1 MNKQEST
8 YYTLSKGCL
17 LKGKSYDYY
26 IEGVLGQGSFGITYL
41 ASARMSGEL
50 GSLNTG
56 TRVAI
61 KEFFMR
67 DINGRDGTSVT
78 SGSKHGIYEDYKRKF
93 KREALN
99 LSRLNHPDIVKVVEL
114 FEANSTDYY
123 VMEYIDGGSLN
134 SYIDEHGPLNE
145 NTAVAICTNIG
156 SALAF
161 MHSKRMLHLDLKP
174 SNIMMRRDGTPV
186 LIDFGLSKQ
195 YDNNGEPESSTN
207 VGSGTPGYAP
217 IEQADYHDG
226 KGFPVTM
233 DVYALGATM
242 FKMLTGQR
250 PPEASSILNDGFP
263 YGLLKKHGVSTNVIT
278 AVESA
283 MNPVRSKRCASVK
296 DFISMLRN
304 GDDNTLPDADDEIIP
319 DVINHNV
326 KIEDSASKPYVKSKM
341 RKSTFI
347 RGVALF
353 IVGAILSVLRLFPV
367 FDIETSDKISIP
379 EPLSLREF
387 LKLDYDVF
395 VFLGV
400 VLLPSIVCVYILFLL
415 IKYNYAIKF
424 WIWSVIKW
432 IIVLG
437 EVFFLCFIF
446 IFSKYSSNSF
456 YPDAPL
462 LSICCH
468 LWPLYVSFISGYMFS
483 MGKET
488 VRIGSTKQHDWS
500 MSNNF
505 TYPCGS
511 VENKTGKLLALLII
525 LSCICFYIPS
535 GYYER
540 GMLFVIV
547 FTPIVSVVVLYVF
560 INYYYRMEC
569 GPWRVIKRIIMFSC
583 ILGILILDIII
594 LYRFSG
600 ILCDGES
607 FFIVDSLLYSLSLI
621 LGYMFS
627 VKKRRR

>member
-8 YYTLSKGCL
+8 YDTLSKGCL

-99 LSRLNHPDIVKVVEL
+99 LSMLNHPDIVKVVEM
-114 FEANSTDYY
+114 FEANSTAYY

-134 SYIDEHGPLNE
+134 NYIDEHGPLNE
-145 NTAVAICTNIG
+145 NTAVALCTKIG

-161 MHSKRMLHLDLKP
+161 MHSKGILHLDLKP

-207 VGSGTPGYAP
+207 VGLGTPGYAP

-263 YGLLKKHGVSTNVIT
+263 YGLLKKHGVSTSVIK

-283 MNPVRSKRCASVK
+283 MNPVRGNRCISVK
-296 DFISMLRN
+296 DFIYLLCN
-304 GDDNTLPDADDEIIP
+304 GDNNTLPDTNDEIIP
-319 DVINHNV
+319 NVINHNV
-326 KIEDSASKPYVKSKM
+326 KIGDRAAKQYVKSKM

-347 RGVALF
+347 RGVVLF
-353 IVGAILSVLRLFPV
+353 ILGAIFSILRLFPFFNIIPYQRV
-367 FDIETSDKISIP
+367 FIPKPFSFLELLEINENVFIFFCIILCSIVGIYI
-379 EPLSLREF
+379 LSL
-387 LKLDYDVF
+387 
-395 VFLGV
+395 
-400 VLLPSIVCVYILFLL
+400 L
-415 IKYNYAIKF
+415 IRYNYAIKR
-424 WIWSVIKW
+424 WIWCVIKW
-432 IIVLG
+432 IIVLCN
-437 EVFFLCFIF
+437 VYCILFLFI
-446 IFSKYSSNSF
+446 IEPF
-456 YPDAPL
+456 YQDLPL
-462 LSICCH
+462 LSLCYM
-468 LWPLYVSFISGYMFS
+468 WPLYISFISGYMLS
-483 MGKET
+483 MNKVSSSSYVKYNQSISYKSTGSYDGV
-488 VRIGSTKQHDWS
+488 VRKVGMI
-500 MSNNF
+500 
-505 TYPCGS
+505 
-511 VENKTGKLLALLII
+511 LAVLIL
-525 LSCICFYIPS
+525 LSCNFFCIPES
-535 GYYER
+535 YYER
-540 GMLFVIV
+540 ELLYVIV
-547 FTPIVSVVVLYVF
+547 FTPIVSVAVLYVL
-560 INYYYRMEC
+560 INYYNNMR
-569 GPWRVIKRIIMFSC
+569 GGTLSVIKWIIMCFC
-583 ILGILILDIII
+583 ILGILILDIIM
-594 LYRFSG
+594 LYRLSG
-600 ILCDGES
+600 LLGHDEGHFILGALS
-607 FFIVDSLLYSLSLI
+607 YSLSLI

>member
-8 YYTLSKGCL
+8 YDTLSKGCL

-41 ASARMSGEL
+41 ASVRMSGEL

-56 TRVAI
+56 MRVAI

-99 LSRLNHPDIVKVVEL
+99 LSQLKHPDIVKVVEL
-114 FEANSTDYY
+114 FEANSTAYY

-145 NTAVAICTNIG
+145 NTAVAICTKIG
-156 SALAF
+156 SALSF

-263 YGLLKKHGVSTNVIT
+263 YGLLKKHGVSTSVIK

-283 MNPVRSKRCASVK
+283 MNPVRRMRCATV
-296 DFISMLRN
+296 DAFLSMLGGEPTVVDVDERTRLDVA
-304 GDDNTLPDADDEIIP
+304 GQGVESIEECVKKPKAEFALHKSGIYLRGMMVWAVEII
-319 DVINHNV
+319 
-326 KIEDSASKPYVKSKM
+326 
-341 RKSTFI
+341 
-347 RGVALF
+347 
-353 IVGAILSVLRLFPV
+353 LR
-367 FDIETSDKISIP
+367 
-379 EPLSLREF
+379 
-387 LKLDYDVF
+387 Y
-395 VFLGV
+395 
-400 VLLPSIVCVYILFLL
+400 
-415 IKYNYAIKF
+415 
-424 WIWSVIKW
+424 
-432 IIVLG
+432 
-437 EVFFLCFIF
+437 
-446 IFSKYSSNSF
+446 
-456 YPDAPL
+456 
-462 LSICCH
+462 
-468 LWPLYVSFISGYMFS
+468 
-483 MGKET
+483 
-488 VRIGSTKQHDWS
+488 
-500 MSNNF
+500 
-505 TYPCGS
+505 
-511 VENKTGKLLALLII
+511 
-525 LSCICFYIPS
+525 
-535 GYYER
+535 
-540 GMLFVIV
+540 
-547 FTPIVSVVVLYVF
+547 
-560 INYYYRMEC
+560 
-569 GPWRVIKRIIMFSC
+569 
-583 ILGILILDIII
+583 
-594 LYRFSG
+594 
-600 ILCDGES
+600 
-607 FFIVDSLLYSLSLI
+607 
-621 LGYMFS
+621 
-627 VKKRRR
+627 

>member
-17 LKGKSYDYY
+17 LKGQSYDYY

-78 SGSKHGIYEDYKRKF
+78 SGSKRGIYEDYKRKF

-114 FEANSTDYY
+114 FEANSTAYY

-145 NTAVAICTNIG
+145 NTAVALCTKIG
-156 SALAF
+156 SALSF

-263 YGLLKKHGVSTNVIT
+263 YGLLKKHGVSTSVIR

-296 DFISMLRN
+296 DFIYMLRN

-341 RKSTFI
+341 RKSTSI
-347 RGVALF
+347 RWMVLF
-353 IVGAILSVLRLFPV
+353 IVGAILSLLKLFPY
-367 FDIETSDKISIP
+367 FNIT
-379 EPLSLREF
+379 
-387 LKLDYDVF
+387 
-395 VFLGV
+395 
-400 VLLPSIVCVYILFLL
+400 
-415 IKYNYAIKF
+415 
-424 WIWSVIKW
+424 
-432 IIVLG
+432 
-437 EVFFLCFIF
+437 
-446 IFSKYSSNSF
+446 
-456 YPDAPL
+456 
-462 LSICCH
+462 
-468 LWPLYVSFISGYMFS
+468 
-483 MGKET
+483 
-488 VRIGSTKQHDWS
+488 
-500 MSNNF
+500 
-505 TYPCGS
+505 
-511 VENKTGKLLALLII
+511 
-525 LSCICFYIPS
+525 
-535 GYYER
+535 
-540 GMLFVIV
+540 
-547 FTPIVSVVVLYVF
+547 
-560 INYYYRMEC
+560 
-569 GPWRVIKRIIMFSC
+569 
-583 ILGILILDIII
+583 
-594 LYRFSG
+594 
-600 ILCDGES
+600 
-607 FFIVDSLLYSLSLI
+607 
-621 LGYMFS
+621 
-627 VKKRRR
+627 

>member
-99 LSRLNHPDIVKVVEL
+99 LSMLNHPDIVKVVEM
-114 FEANSTDYY
+114 FEANSTAYY

-134 SYIDEHGPLNE
+134 NYIDEHGPLNE
-145 NTAVAICTNIG
+145 NTAVALCTKIG

-161 MHSKRMLHLDLKP
+161 MHSKGILHLDLKP

-242 FKMLTGQR
+242 FNMLTGQR

-263 YGLLKKHGVSTNVIT
+263 YGLLKKHGFSTSVIK

-341 RKSTFI
+341 RKSTSI
-347 RGVALF
+347 RWMVLF
-353 IVGAILSVLRLFPV
+353 IVGAILSLLKLFPY
-367 FDIETSDKISIP
+367 FNIETLDPVSIP
-379 EPLSLREF
+379 KPLGLPEFLSLEYEALIF
-387 LKLDYDVF
+387 F
-395 VFLGV
+395 IV
-400 VLLPSIVCVYILFLL
+400 VLCPIVGTYIVSLL
-415 IKYNYAIKF
+415 MKYNYAINR
-424 WIWSVIKW
+424 WIWGVIKW
-432 IIVLG
+432 IIVLCD
-437 EVFFLCFIF
+437 VYFILFL
-446 IFSKYSSNSF
+446 FSIEPF
-456 YPDAPL
+456 YQDMPL
-462 LSICCH
+462 LSVCH
-468 LWPLYVSFISGYMFS
+468 LWTLYISFISGYMLS
-483 MGKET
+483 MNNKVSSSSYVMYNHSISYKSTGSYDGA
-488 VRIGSTKQHDWS
+488 VRKVGMI
-500 MSNNF
+500 
-505 TYPCGS
+505 
-511 VENKTGKLLALLII
+511 LAVLIL
-525 LSCICFYIPS
+525 LSCITFCIPKS
-535 GYYER
+535 YYER
-540 GMLFVIV
+540 DLLYVIV
-547 FTPIVSVVVLYVF
+547 FMPIVSVAVLYVL
-560 INYYYRMEC
+560 INYYNNMR
-569 GPWRVIKRIIMFSC
+569 GGTLSVIKWIIMCLC
-583 ILGILILDIII
+583 ILEILIFDIIT
-594 LYRFSG
+594 LYRLGG
-600 ILCDGES
+600 IIGDHDEH
-607 FFIVDSLLYSLSLI
+607 FFACSLSYSLSII

-627 VKKRRR
+627 VKKRRRYMSHKSH

>member
-1 MNKQEST
+1 MNKQKST

-78 SGSKHGIYEDYKRKF
+78 SGSKHGIYKDYKRKF

-99 LSRLNHPDIVKVVEL
+99 LSKLNHPDIVKVVEL
-114 FEANSTDYY
+114 FEANSTAYY

-134 SYIDEHGPLNE
+134 SYIDEHGSLNE
-145 NTAVAICTNIG
+145 NTAVALCTKIG
-156 SALAF
+156 SALSF

-263 YGLLKKHGVSTNVIT
+263 YGLLKKHGVSTSVIK

-304 GDDNTLPDADDEIIP
+304 VDDNTLPDADDEIIP

-341 RKSTFI
+341 RKSTSI
-347 RGVALF
+347 RWMVLF
-353 IVGAILSVLRLFPV
+353 IVGAILSLLKLFPY
-367 FDIETSDKISIP
+367 FNIETPDPVSIP
-379 EPLSLREF
+379 KPLGLPEFLSLEYEALIF
-387 LKLDYDVF
+387 F
-395 VFLGV
+395 IV
-400 VLLPSIVCVYILFLL
+400 VLCPIVGTYIVSLL
-415 IKYNYAIKF
+415 MKYNYAINR
-424 WIWSVIKW
+424 WIWGVIKW
-432 IIVLG
+432 IIVLCD
-437 EVFFLCFIF
+437 VYFILFL
-446 IFSKYSSNSF
+446 FSIEPF
-456 YPDAPL
+456 YQDMPL
-462 LSICCH
+462 LSVCH
-468 LWPLYVSFISGYMFS
+468 LWTLYISFISGYMLS
-483 MGKET
+483 MNKVSSSSYVKYNQSISYKSTGSYDGV
-488 VRIGSTKQHDWS
+488 VRKVGMI
-500 MSNNF
+500 
-505 TYPCGS
+505 
-511 VENKTGKLLALLII
+511 LAVLIL
-525 LSCICFYIPS
+525 LSCNFFCIPES
-535 GYYER
+535 YYER
-540 GMLFVIV
+540 ELLLVIV
-547 FTPIVSVVVLYVF
+547 FTPIVSVAVLYVL
-560 INYYYRMEC
+560 INYYNNMR
-569 GPWRVIKRIIMFSC
+569 GGTLSVIKWIIMCFC
-583 ILGILILDIII
+583 ILGILILDIIM
-594 LYRFSG
+594 LYRLSG
-600 ILCDGES
+600 LLGHDEGHFILGALS
-607 FFIVDSLLYSLSLI
+607 YSLSLI

-627 VKKRRR
+627 VKKR

>member
-1 MNKQEST
+1 
-8 YYTLSKGCL
+8 
-17 LKGKSYDYY
+17 
-26 IEGVLGQGSFGITYL
+26 
-41 ASARMSGEL
+41 
-50 GSLNTG
+50 
-56 TRVAI
+56 
-61 KEFFMR
+61 
-67 DINGRDGTSVT
+67 
-78 SGSKHGIYEDYKRKF
+78 
-93 KREALN
+93 
-99 LSRLNHPDIVKVVEL
+99 
-114 FEANSTDYY
+114 
-123 VMEYIDGGSLN
+123 
-134 SYIDEHGPLNE
+134 
-145 NTAVAICTNIG
+145 
-156 SALAF
+156 
-161 MHSKRMLHLDLKP
+161 MLHLDLKP
-174 SNIMMRRDGTPV
+174 SNIVMRRDGTPV

-278 AVESA
+278 AVASA
-283 MNPVRSKRCASVK
+283 MNPVRGKRCASVK
-296 DFISMLRN
+296 DFIYLLRN

-400 VLLPSIVCVYILFLL
+400 VLLPSIVCVYILFLM
-415 IKYNYAIKF
+415 IKYNYAIKC

-432 IIVLG
+432 IIVL
-437 EVFFLCFIF
+437 VVAFLLCVAHP
-446 IFSKYSSNSF
+446 F

-462 LSICCH
+462 LCICCQ
-468 LWPLYVSFISGYMFS
+468 LWPFYISFISGYMFS

-488 VRIGSTKQHDWS
+488 VRIGSTKQHDWAIS
-500 MSNNF
+500 HNS
-505 TYPCGS
+505 TYPFG
-511 VENKTGKLLALLII
+511 VIENKTGKILALLII
-525 LSCICFYIPS
+525 LSCICYCIPGS
-535 GYYER
+535 YYER
-540 GMLFVIV
+540 EVLFVIV

-560 INYYYRMEC
+560 INYYYRKEY
-569 GPWRVIKRIIMFSC
+569 GPWRVIKWIIMFSC
-583 ILGILILDIII
+583 ILGIIILDIIM

-600 ILCDGES
+600 ILCDGER
-607 FFIVDSLLYSLSLI
+607 FFILDSLRYSLSII

-627 VKKRRR
+627 VKKRRRYMSHKSH

>member
-41 ASARMSGEL
+41 ASVRMSGEL

-56 TRVAI
+56 MRVAI

-99 LSRLNHPDIVKVVEL
+99 LSKLNHPDIVKVVEL
-114 FEANSTDYY
+114 FEANSTAYY

-134 SYIDEHGPLNE
+134 RYIDEHGPLNE
-145 NTAVAICTNIG
+145 NTAVALCTKIG

-161 MHSKRMLHLDLKP
+161 MHSKGILHLDLKP

-395 VFLGV
+395 VFFGV
-400 VLLPSIVCVYILFLL
+400 VLLPSIVCVYILFLM
-415 IKYNYAIKF
+415 IKYNYAIKC

-432 IIVLG
+432 IIVL
-437 EVFFLCFIF
+437 VVAFLLCVAHP
-446 IFSKYSSNSF
+446 F
-456 YPDAPL
+456 YPDARL
-462 LSICCH
+462 LCICCQ
-468 LWPLYVSFISGYMFS
+468 LWPFYISFISGYMFS

-488 VRIGSTKQHDWS
+488 VRIGSTKQHDWAIS
-500 MSNNF
+500 HNS
-505 TYPCGS
+505 TYPFG
-511 VENKTGKLLALLII
+511 VIENKTGKILALLII
-525 LSCICFYIPS
+525 LSCICYCIPGS
-535 GYYER
+535 YYER
-540 GMLFVIV
+540 EVLFVIV

-560 INYYYRMEC
+560 INYYYRKEY
-569 GPWRVIKRIIMFSC
+569 GPWRVIKWIIMFSC
-583 ILGILILDIII
+583 ILGIIILDIIM

-600 ILCDGES
+600 ILCDGER
-607 FFIVDSLLYSLSLI
+607 FFILDSLRYSLSII

-627 VKKRRR
+627 VKKRRRYMSHKSH

>member
-1 MNKQEST
+1 MNKHEST
-8 YYTLSKGCL
+8 YDTLSKGCL

-41 ASARMSGEL
+41 ASVRMSGEL

-56 TRVAI
+56 MRVAI

-99 LSRLNHPDIVKVVEL
+99 LSKLNHPDIVKVVEL
-114 FEANSTDYY
+114 FEANSTAYY

-145 NTAVAICTNIG
+145 NTAVALCTKIG
-156 SALAF
+156 SALSF

-207 VGSGTPGYAP
+207 VGLGTPGYAP

-263 YGLLKKHGVSTNVIT
+263 YGLLKKHGVSTNVIK

-296 DFISMLRN
+296 DFIYMLRN

-319 DVINHNV
+319 DAINHNV
-326 KIEDSASKPYVKSKM
+326 KIEDCAAKQYVKSKM
-341 RKSTFI
+341 RKSTSVC
-347 RGVALF
+347 GVVLY
-353 IVGAILSVLRLFPV
+353 IVGVVYSILRLFLCNI
-367 FDIETSDKISIP
+367 DDSDTFII
-379 EPLSLREF
+379 EPLTLQEFVSLDRE
-387 LKLDYDVF
+387 
-395 VFLGV
+395 V
-400 VLLPSIVCVYILFLL
+400 VLFLL
-415 IKYNYAIKF
+415 TVLCPIFGVGILYLWIGHRNTIKRWVWFAF
-424 WIWSVIKW
+424 KW
-432 IIVLG
+432 IILLCDIYVIFWLYCWYSHG
-437 EVFFLCFIF
+437 YLVVF
-446 IFSKYSSNSF
+446 
-456 YPDAPL
+456 L
-462 LSICCH
+462 L
-468 LWPLYVSFISGYMFS
+468 PLYFSVISGYIFS
-483 MGKET
+483 INKEK
-488 VRIGSTKQHDWS
+488 RIIRSEKLYNGVLSHK
-500 MSNNF
+500 F
-505 TYPCGS
+505 TYSCRS
-511 VENKTGKLLALLII
+511 VVFKVEAILAILILLSCVNLCWVEWNYERKLLFVVVFTLII
-525 LSCICFYIPS
+525 C
-535 GYYER
+535 
-540 GMLFVIV
+540 
-547 FTPIVSVVVLYVF
+547 VSVLYVLTSYCY
-560 INYYYRMEC
+560 NMKRWL
-569 GPWRVIKRIIMFSC
+569 WRVITWIVMFLCIVNIIT
-583 ILGILILDIII
+583 
-594 LYRFSG
+594 LYKLSG
-600 ILCDGES
+600 ILTTYTAFMG
-607 FFIVDSLLYSLSLI
+607 SLSFSLSFV

-627 VKKRRR
+627 VKKN

>member
-99 LSRLNHPDIVKVVEL
+99 LSMLNHPDIVKVVEM
-114 FEANSTDYY
+114 FEANSTAYY

-134 SYIDEHGPLNE
+134 NYIDEHGPLNE
-145 NTAVAICTNIG
+145 NTAVALCTKIG

-161 MHSKRMLHLDLKP
+161 MHSKGILHLDLKP

-195 YDNNGEPESSTN
+195 YDNNGKPESSTN

-263 YGLLKKHGVSTNVIT
+263 YGLLKKHGVSTSVIK

-341 RKSTFI
+341 RKSTSI
-347 RGVALF
+347 RWMVLF
-353 IVGAILSVLRLFPV
+353 IVGAILSVLRLFPY
-367 FDIETSDKISIP
+367 FNIETPAPVSIP
-379 EPLSLREF
+379 KPLGLPEFLSLKYEALIF
-387 LKLDYDVF
+387 F
-395 VFLGV
+395 IV
-400 VLLPSIVCVYILFLL
+400 VLCPIVGTYIVSLL
-415 IKYNYAIKF
+415 MKYNYAIKR
-424 WIWSVIKW
+424 WIWGVIKW
-432 IIVLG
+432 IIVLCDIYSIL
-437 EVFFLCFIF
+437 FL
-446 IFSKYSSNSF
+446 FSIEPF
-456 YPDAPL
+456 YQDMPL
-462 LSICCH
+462 LSVCH
-468 LWPLYVSFISGYMFS
+468 LWPLYISFISGYMFS
-483 MGKET
+483 MNKDKVSSSPYVKYNQSISYKSTGSYDGT
-488 VRIGSTKQHDWS
+488 VSKVGMI
-500 MSNNF
+500 
-505 TYPCGS
+505 
-511 VENKTGKLLALLII
+511 LAALIL
-525 LSCICFYIPS
+525 LSCITFCIPKS
-535 GYYER
+535 YYER
-540 GMLFVIV
+540 ELLYVIV
-547 FTPIVSVVVLYVF
+547 FTPIVSVAVLYVL
-560 INYYYRMEC
+560 INYYNNMR
-569 GPWRVIKRIIMFSC
+569 GRVLNVIKWIIMFFC
-583 ILGILILDIII
+583 ILGILIFDIIT
-594 LYRFSG
+594 LYRSG
-600 ILCDGES
+600 GIFAYRFDNVDH
-607 FFIVDSLLYSLSLI
+607 FFACSLSYSLSLI

>member
-78 SGSKHGIYEDYKRKF
+78 SVSKHGIYEDYKRKF

-99 LSRLNHPDIVKVVEL
+99 LSMLNHPDIVKVVEM
-114 FEANSTDYY
+114 FEANSTAYY

-134 SYIDEHGPLNE
+134 NYIDEHGPLNE
-145 NTAVAICTNIG
+145 NTAVALCTKIG

-161 MHSKRMLHLDLKP
+161 MHSKGILHLDLKP

-263 YGLLKKHGVSTNVIT
+263 YGLLKKHGVSTNVIKT
-278 AVESA
+278 VASA
-283 MNPVRSKRCASVK
+283 MNPVRGKRCASVK
-296 DFISMLRN
+296 DFLYLLHN

-319 DVINHNV
+319 DVNNHNV
-326 KIEDSASKPYVKSKM
+326 KIEDSVSKPYVKSKM
-341 RKSTFI
+341 RKSTSI
-347 RGVALF
+347 RWMVLF

-367 FDIETSDKISIP
+367 FNIETSDPVSIP
-379 EPLSLREF
+379 EPLSLQN
-387 LKLDYDVF
+387 
-395 VFLGV
+395 FLGLKYEALTIVIILSPV
-400 VLLPSIVCVYILFLL
+400 VGTILSLLM
-415 IKYNYAIKF
+415 KYNYAIKR
-424 WIWSVIKW
+424 WIWCVFKW
-432 IIVLG
+432 IIVIF
-437 EVFFLCFIF
+437 EVFLIF
-446 IFSKYSSNSF
+446 ILMGKDLF
-456 YPDAPL
+456 YQDMPL
-462 LSICCH
+462 LSVCH
-468 LWPLYVSFISGYMFS
+468 LWPLYISFISGYMLS
-483 MGKET
+483 MNKDK
-488 VRIGSTKQHDWS
+488 VSSSSDVMYNQSISYKSIGSYDGAVRKV
-500 MSNNF
+500 
-505 TYPCGS
+505 G
-511 VENKTGKLLALLII
+511 II
-525 LSCICFYIPS
+525 LAILILFSCITFCVPES
-535 GYYER
+535 YYER
-540 GMLFVIV
+540 ELLLVIV
-547 FTPIVSVVVLYVF
+547 FTPIVSVVVLYVL
-560 INYYYRMEC
+560 INYYNNMRS
-569 GPWRVIKRIIMFSC
+569 GTLSVIKWIIMCLC
-583 ILGILILDIII
+583 ILSILILDIIM
-594 LYRFSG
+594 LYRLGG
-600 ILCDGES
+600 IIGDHDEH
-607 FFIVDSLLYSLSLI
+607 FFACSLSYSLSII

-627 VKKRRR
+627 VKKRRRYMSHKSH

>member
-1 MNKQEST
+1 
-8 YYTLSKGCL
+8 
-17 LKGKSYDYY
+17 
-26 IEGVLGQGSFGITYL
+26 
-41 ASARMSGEL
+41 
-50 GSLNTG
+50 
-56 TRVAI
+56 
-61 KEFFMR
+61 MR

-99 LSRLNHPDIVKVVEL
+99 LSKLNHPDIVKVVEL
-114 FEANSTDYY
+114 FEANSTAYY

-134 SYIDEHGPLNE
+134 SYIDEYGPLNE
-145 NTAVAICTNIG
+145 NTAVALCTKIG

-161 MHSKRMLHLDLKP
+161 MHSKGILHLDLKP

-207 VGSGTPGYAP
+207 VGLGTPGYAP

-278 AVESA
+278 AVASA
-283 MNPVRSKRCASVK
+283 MNPVRGKRCASVK
-296 DFISMLRN
+296 DFIYLLRN

-400 VLLPSIVCVYILFLL
+400 VLLPSIVCVYILFLM
-415 IKYNYAIKF
+415 IKYNYAIKC

-432 IIVLG
+432 IIVL
-437 EVFFLCFIF
+437 VVAFLLCVAHP
-446 IFSKYSSNSF
+446 F

-462 LSICCH
+462 LCICCQ
-468 LWPLYVSFISGYMFS
+468 LWPFYISFISGYMFS

-488 VRIGSTKQHDWS
+488 VRIGSTKQHDWAIS
-500 MSNNF
+500 HNS
-505 TYPCGS
+505 TYPFG
-511 VENKTGKLLALLII
+511 VIENKTGKILALLII
-525 LSCICFYIPS
+525 LSCICYCIPGS
-535 GYYER
+535 YYER
-540 GMLFVIV
+540 EVLFVIV

-560 INYYYRMEC
+560 INYYYRKEY
-569 GPWRVIKRIIMFSC
+569 GPWRVIKWIIMFSC
-583 ILGILILDIII
+583 ILGIIILDIIM

-600 ILCDGES
+600 ILCDGER
-607 FFIVDSLLYSLSLI
+607 FFILDSLRYSLSII

-627 VKKRRR
+627 VKKRRRYMSHKSH

>member
-99 LSRLNHPDIVKVVEL
+99 LSMLKHPDIVKVVEM
-114 FEANSTDYY
+114 FEANSTAYY

-134 SYIDEHGPLNE
+134 NYIDEHGPLNE

-263 YGLLKKHGVSTNVIT
+263 YGLLKKHGVSTSVIK

-296 DFISMLRN
+296 DFLYMLCSCANYISTTS
-304 GDDNTLPDADDEIIP
+304 DDTYECEKGRENVHAADVRRKKSVLATFLVLVSLIVVVVAGVYYFTSGKDDGEKPQKLDIEAVAPAPKPQKQSTPVKENKPTSEATKTTPTTSEQKTRQRSESKRKTLTKSS
-319 DVINHNV
+319 DVV
-326 KIEDSASKPYVKSKM
+326 DSGKQRVVNYLKSKVDN
-341 RKSTFI
+341 K
-347 RGVALF
+347 
-353 IVGAILSVLRLFPV
+353 
-367 FDIETSDKISIP
+367 K
-379 EPLSLREF
+379 
-387 LKLDYDVF
+387 
-395 VFLGV
+395 
-400 VLLPSIVCVYILFLL
+400 
-415 IKYNYAIKF
+415 
-424 WIWSVIKW
+424 
-432 IIVLG
+432 
-437 EVFFLCFIF
+437 
-446 IFSKYSSNSF
+446 
-456 YPDAPL
+456 
-462 LSICCH
+462 
-468 LWPLYVSFISGYMFS
+468 
-483 MGKET
+483 
-488 VRIGSTKQHDWS
+488 TK
-500 MSNNF
+500 
-505 TYPCGS
+505 
-511 VENKTGKLLALLII
+511 
-525 LSCICFYIPS
+525 
-535 GYYER
+535 
-540 GMLFVIV
+540 
-547 FTPIVSVVVLYVF
+547 
-560 INYYYRMEC
+560 
-569 GPWRVIKRIIMFSC
+569 
-583 ILGILILDIII
+583 
-594 LYRFSG
+594 
-600 ILCDGES
+600 
-607 FFIVDSLLYSLSLI
+607 
-621 LGYMFS
+621 
-627 VKKRRR
+627 

>member
-99 LSRLNHPDIVKVVEL
+99 LSMLKHPDIVKVVEM
-114 FEANSTDYY
+114 FEANSTAYY

-134 SYIDEHGPLNE
+134 NYIDEHGPLNE

-278 AVESA
+278 AVASA
-283 MNPVRSKRCASVK
+283 MNPVRGKRCASVK
-296 DFISMLRN
+296 DFIYLLRN

-400 VLLPSIVCVYILFLL
+400 VLLPSIVCVYILFLM
-415 IKYNYAIKF
+415 IKYNYAIKC

-432 IIVLG
+432 IIVL
-437 EVFFLCFIF
+437 VVAFLLCVAHP
-446 IFSKYSSNSF
+446 F

-462 LSICCH
+462 LCICCQ
-468 LWPLYVSFISGYMFS
+468 LWPFYISFISGYMFS

-488 VRIGSTKQHDWS
+488 VRIGSTKQHDWAIS
-500 MSNNF
+500 HNS
-505 TYPCGS
+505 TYPFG
-511 VENKTGKLLALLII
+511 VIENKTGKILALLII
-525 LSCICFYIPS
+525 LSCICYCIPGS
-535 GYYER
+535 YYER
-540 GMLFVIV
+540 EVLFVIV

-560 INYYYRMEC
+560 INYYYRKEY
-569 GPWRVIKRIIMFSC
+569 GPWRVIKWIIMFSC
-583 ILGILILDIII
+583 ILGIIILDIIM

-600 ILCDGES
+600 ILCDGER
-607 FFIVDSLLYSLSLI
+607 FFILDSLRYSLSII

-627 VKKRRR
+627 VKKRRRYMSHKSH